1 MRDAFAKTA
10 EKRNAATTALPAPG
24 DQTAKGPI
32 PFDVV
37 QTSLK
42 NARAKERADVQA
54 EYEAE
59 RKQYEWAKQIPQ
71 ETLQKAI
78 EFATL
83 MGDNPVEFADRFV
96 KDLVSNPKYKDD
108 LISRATRNRD
118 AQGRYVSGST
128 TPQIDLNPYRV
139 QMSDGKEIG
148 LYTAEQMAA
157 REAMLEQ
164 QWMAKVEARFG
175 PIEKMAQTQQA
186 ERQAAIDHAEGERMG
201 TSVYQTAKSWA
212 GMDSKET
219 QVAVAKEVERL
230 APNPNDPRDV
240 VIALHEAYHRVVGP
254 TLLNQGSAH
263 AKATFMQKAVAAT
276 ESPSQ
281 TAPTPQTRPKNP
293 HELAKF
299 MAAKSA
305 SRNRV

>member
-1 MRDAFAKTA
+1 MRDAFAKVA

-24 DQTAKGPI
+24 DPQPAKGPI

-118 AQGRYVSGST
+118 AQGRYVSGQM
-128 TPQIDLNPYRV
+128 TPQVDLNPYRV

-148 LYTAEQMAA
+148 LYTAEQIAA
-157 REAMLEQ
+157 MEQ
-164 QWMAKVEARFG
+164 QWMAKVEQRLA
-175 PIEKMAQTQQA
+175 PIQQVQEREA
-186 ERQAAIDHAEGERMG
+186 ATRQAAADHAEGERMG
-201 TSVYQTAKSWA
+201 TSVYQSAKSWA

-219 QVAVAKEVERL
+219 QIAVAKEVERL
-230 APNPNDPRDV
+230 APNPSDPRDV

-281 TAPTPQTRPKNP
+281 SAPTPQTRPKNP
-293 HELAKF
+293 AELAKF
-299 MAAKSA
+299 MAAKA
-305 SRNRV
+305 RQRT

>member
-10 EKRNAATTALPAPG
+10 EKRNAATTVLPAPG
-24 DQTAKGPI
+24 DQTPAKGPI
-32 PFDVV
+32 PYEVHHKA
-37 QTSLK
+37 LE
-42 NARAKERADVQA
+42 NARAKERADL
-54 EYEAE
+54 EAQW
-59 RKQYEWAKQIPQ
+59 KQYEWAKTVPQ
-71 ETLQKAI
+71 QTLQKAI

-83 MGDNPVEFADRFV
+83 MGDDPVEFADKFV
-96 KDLVSNPKYKDD
+96 KDLVQNPQYKDA
-108 LISRATRNRD
+108 LLSRATRNRD

-148 LYTAEQMAA
+148 LYTAEQIAA
-157 REAMLEQ
+157 VKQ
-164 QWMAKVEARFG
+164 QWMAEVEQRLA
-175 PIEKMAQTQQA
+175 PIQQVQEREA
-186 ERQAAIDHAEGERMG
+186 ATRQAAADHAEGERMG

-219 QVAVAKEVERL
+219 QIAVAKEVERL

>member
-24 DQTAKGPI
+24 DQTPAKGPI
-32 PFDVV
+32 PYEVHHKA
-37 QTSLK
+37 LE
-42 NARAKERADVQA
+42 NARAKERADV
-54 EYEAE
+54 EAQWQ
-59 RKQYEWAKQIPQ
+59 QYAWAKQIDEQ
-71 ETLQKAI
+71 TVRKAA
-78 EFATL
+78 EFGAA
-83 MGDNPVEFADRFV
+83 MGEDPVEFADRFV
-96 KDLVSNPKYKDD
+96 KNLIQNPQHKDA
-108 LISRATRNRD
+108 LIARATRNRD
-118 AQGRYVSGST
+118 EQGRFVSGPT
-128 TPQIDLNPYRV
+128 TPQIDLNPRRF
-139 QMSDGKEIG
+139 QLSDGQEVG
-148 LYTAEQMAA
+148 LYTAEQVAA
-157 REAMLEQ
+157 RDAMLEQ
-164 QWMAKVEARFG
+164 QWMAKVEARFS
-175 PIEKMAQTQQA
+175 PIEKMAIAQQA

>member
-10 EKRNAATTALPAPG
+10 EKRNAATTALPASG

-118 AQGRYVSGST
+118 AQGRYVSGQT
-128 TPQIDLNPYRV
+128 TPQVDLNPYRV

-148 LYTAEQMAA
+148 LYTAEQIAA
-157 REAMLEQ
+157 MEQ
-164 QWMAKVEARFG
+164 QWMAKVEQRLA
-175 PIEKMAQTQQA
+175 PIQQVQEREA
-186 ERQAAIDHAEGERMG
+186 ATRQAAADHAEGERMG

-219 QVAVAKEVERL
+219 QIAVAKEVERL

-281 TAPTPQTRPKNP
+281 SAPTPQARPKNP
-293 HELAKF
+293 AELAKF
-299 MAAKSA
+299 MAAKARQRS
-305 SRNRV
+305 